1 MKRKLSL
8 FLVLALAISLIA
20 GCGSPAATT
29 ASQTEATT
37 AAAVTTAAETQAT
50 QKADDGVKK
59 VAYLTPTT
67 ASGFMAFLAGEFEK
81 AFTAGGYEWNVGIA
95 DGDSKKQIE
104 QIENFITLGVDTMV
118 VIAVESSSLKDV
130 LMKAHDAGI
139 KIINFTTDP
148 GVGDIYDGADEAE
161 IGDNVAQ
168 LASKWIDATFAS
180 AAVGSVKIAIM
191 EFRDT
196 PEAARRSD
204 ALQNI
209 AKLNSKVTVVKT
221 VQSGNTAQAAQSVAE
236 NLFLTNPDLSAVLT
250 YNSAMGLGVNAY
262 VMSPGSAVAD
272 KAVFGVFGADQDRE
286 IVSNIKASTENK
298 SVIRGATQI
307 SADIIKAIQ
316 ELVVNSDEMLAG
328 KEVPA
333 RKLATILQIDASNV
347 DEKIVELGYDKEATA
362 AH

>member
-1 MKRKLSL
+1 MKQKISL
-8 FLVLALAISLIA
+8 FLVLVMAIGMIA
-20 GCGSPAATT
+20 GCSSPAATT
-29 ASQTEATT
+29 AQTT
-37 AAAVTTAAETQAT
+37 AAAAVTESSAAETTAAV
-50 QKADDGVKK
+50 KADDGVKK
-59 VAYLTPTT
+59 VAFLTPTA

-81 AFTAGGYEWNVGIA
+81 AFTAGGYEWNIGIA

-118 VIAVESSSLKDV
+118 VVAVESSSLKDV
-130 LMKAHDAGI
+130 LTKAHDAGI

-148 GVGDIYDGADEAE
+148 GVGDIYDGADEGE

-168 LASKWIDATFAS
+168 LASKWIDATFPN
-180 AAVGSVKIAIM
+180 AAAGSVKVAVM

-196 PEAARRSD
+196 PEAAKRSD

-209 AKLNSKVTVVKT
+209 AKLNSKVTIVKT
-221 VQSGNTAQAAQSVAE
+221 VQSGNTAQAAQPVAE
-236 NLFLTNPDLSAVLT
+236 NLFLTNPDINAVLT

-262 VMSPGSAVAD
+262 VMSQGSAVAD
-272 KAVFGVFGADQDRE
+272 KSTFGVFGADQDRE
-286 IVSNIKASTENK
+286 IVANIKASTENK

-316 ELVVNSDEMLAG
+316 ELVVNSDEMLEG

-333 RKLATILQIDASNV
+333 RKLATILQIDATNV
-347 DEKIVELGYDKEATA
+347 DEKIVELGYDKEEA
-362 AH
+362 AHQ